1 MGVLGIQDNKAATI
15 VMAAAA
21 VLGEEV
27 GAITAIVILGQWAQI
42 ADGKM
47 EEEATMITEEVVE
60 EDIMI
65 VVVEA
70 DIKVVVDNRMGT
82 KIEVEEDT
90 VIAAAQRK
98 TQKVST
104 AMSVQAL

>member
-1 MGVLGIQDNKAATI
+1 VGVLGIQDNQAATI

-27 GAITAIVILGQWAQI
+27 EAITAIVILGQWAQI

-47 EEEATMITEEVVE
+47 AEEATMIMGEAVE

-65 VVVEA
+65 EVVEA
-70 DIKVVVDNRMGT
+70 DIKVVVDSRMGT
-82 KIEVEEDT
+82 KIEVVEDT
-90 VIAAAQRK
+90 VIAVAQRK
-98 TQKVST
+98 TPKAFM
-104 AMSVQAL
+104 AMSVRAP